1 MTASIAQ
8 EATDGIPI
16 VNQILGAV
24 SRILKLAEKIEKD
37 REALHALADKS
48 QKLARRITAVLK
60 DRTPDGEIVHSLE
73 SVRAV
78 LNAVQA
84 LFEKHVAKTRVRR
97 AISYLLAVPRDV
109 ERLSAELDD
118 ALQEFLLTA
127 ALDTNVRVQE
137 NSRTVGP
144 LRRLHDF
151 EIEKLDLVVDL
162 TSEHGACMVK
172 YHTARVE
179 GAGRLFVVRYL
190 QDATVA
196 GPTADAENLQRRL
209 DQHDGILE
217 ELSSLANS
225 HPNIAYL
232 YGRSTGYRHNRFIV
246 LRTGFI
252 PLSHTVRS
260 PGVTLG
266 VVWSMVPKLLDAAL
280 HLARFGAVWLPNL
293 VMLSDN
299 VFLDDRGEPTIG
311 LINDLQP
318 SKSVAQRKVYESQLS
333 MITTLLGWTDT
344 TLRGENTP
352 SDRRALLA
360 GPEWPYPQIRDAIA
374 AGCKL
379 GFVHSMLHRPQ
390 LANLAPLNH
399 TAQAYLTQLESVF
412 DSENPRAELWGWPQT
427 LRRIVTRSVDR
438 ISGGIYVEYRVAP
451 TADSWDLMLIF
462 RIADDGERID
472 HVYSRVG
479 ISPERTGEIRQ
490 TLGIVVPDLQPGW
503 RSFEMIH
510 LDDPAER
517 SPADDQWMLK
527 EDDY

>member
-1 MTASIAQ
+1 
-8 EATDGIPI
+8 
-16 VNQILGAV
+16 
-24 SRILKLAEKIEKD
+24 
-37 REALHALADKS
+37 
-48 QKLARRITAVLK
+48 
-60 DRTPDGEIVHSLE
+60 
-73 SVRAV
+73 
-78 LNAVQA
+78 
-84 LFEKHVAKTRVRR
+84 
-97 AISYLLAVPRDV
+97 
-109 ERLSAELDD
+109 
-118 ALQEFLLTA
+118 
-127 ALDTNVRVQE
+127 
-137 NSRTVGP
+137 
-144 LRRLHDF
+144 
-151 EIEKLDLVVDL
+151 
-162 TSEHGACMVK
+162 
-172 YHTARVE
+172 
-179 GAGRLFVVRYL
+179 
-190 QDATVA
+190 
-196 GPTADAENLQRRL
+196 
-209 DQHDGILE
+209 
-217 ELSSLANS
+217 
-225 HPNIAYL
+225 
-232 YGRSTGYRHNRFIV
+232 
-246 LRTGFI
+246 
-252 PLSHTVRS
+252 
-260 PGVTLG
+260 
-266 VVWSMVPKLLDAAL
+266 
-280 HLARFGAVWLPNL
+280 
-293 VMLSDN
+293 MLSDN